1 MAPLVVDPV
10 AYLKFPPL
18 GGTLPRVA
26 ARQFSDR
33 HPVAQPVAR

>member
-10 AYLKFPPL
+10 AYLKFPL